1 MLRSIPAFIGLHT
14 ESIPMNLLLCY
25 PVREHHIERMRRGWP
40 GMNLLFA
47 DQNNHDESERL
58 LLEADYFCG
67 HVKKMVNWD
76 AIVQQG
82 RLRWI
87 QSSAAGMDH
96 CLVPAVIDSDITV
109 TSASGLLADQV
120 AEHTMALV
128 LGWLRSLPVFF
139 DAQKKREFIRRPTRD
154 LTRTTVGIVGFGGN
168 GRRVAQVMAP
178 FQTRMIATD
187 MFPNDQP
194 DHVAELWPENR
205 LDDLLAE
212 SDVVLLNLPLN
223 PSTYRLFDRSRLAK
237 MKNDALLVNM
247 ARGQIVDTDALVAAL
262 ITGTIAGAVVDVTDP
277 EPLPESHP
285 LWNCPN
291 LMITPHVGG
300 QSRRR
305 NDDVTDLLCE
315 NIRRFHND
323 EPLINLLTDKKL
335 GFPIRSK
342 VPVWIDA
349 KNGVRS

>member
-1 MLRSIPAFIGLHT
+1 
-14 ESIPMNLLLCY
+14 MNLLLCY
-25 PVREHHIERMRRGWP
+25 PVKEHHIERIREAWP

-47 DQNNHDESERL
+47 DQNNRDESEKL
-58 LLEADYFCG
+58 LFEADYFCG

-76 AIVQQG
+76 AIVRQG

-96 CLVPAVIDSDITV
+96 CLVPPVIESDIIV

-120 AEHTMALV
+120 AEHTTALV
-128 LGWLRSLPVFF
+128 LGWMRSLPVFF
-139 DAQKKREFIRRPTRD
+139 DAQKKREFVRRPTRD
-154 LTRTTVGIVGFGGN
+154 LTRATVGIVGFGGN
-168 GRRVAQVMAP
+168 GRRTARVMAP
-178 FQTRMIATD
+178 FQTRILATD
-187 MFPNDQP
+187 MFPNDKP
-194 DHVAELWPENR
+194 EHVAELWPENR

-223 PSTYRLFDRSRLAK
+223 DATHHLFDAARLAK
-237 MKNDALLVNM
+237 MKPSALLVNM
-247 ARGQIVDTDALVAAL
+247 ARGPIVETDALVAAL
-262 ITGTIAGAVVDVTDP
+262 NAGIIAGAVVDVTDP

-285 LWNCPN
+285 LWDCPN
-291 LMITPHVGG
+291 VIITPHVGG
-300 QSRRR
+300 QFRWR

-315 NIRRFHND
+315 NIRRFRNN

-342 VPVWIDA
+342 TPLWIDW
-349 KNGVRS
+349 KRVVSG